1 MDRKTLENRIL
12 ELSSFCNCRKKKVYI
27 CSCSD
32 EELHTL
38 CELCYNIVY
47 GNINLRRKKKVLR
60 KLFKLREYLHFLAD
74 PGENVQE
81 KRIVF
86 INLASKLFPLLRK
99 HIIPSLRRQF
109 LSRLKKEMKGK

>member
-1 MDRKTLENRIL
+1 MNRKTLESRIR
-12 ELSSFCNCRKKKVYI
+12 ELTSFCNCRKKKVFI

-38 CELCYNIVY
+38 CELCYNIVF
-47 GNINLRRKKKVLR
+47 GNINLSRKKKVLR

-74 PGENVQE
+74 ASENVQE

-86 INLASKLFPLLRK
+86 MDLASKLFPILRK
-99 HIIPSLRRQF
+99 YIIPSLRKQF
-109 LSRLKKEMKGK
+109 LRRRLKREKKN